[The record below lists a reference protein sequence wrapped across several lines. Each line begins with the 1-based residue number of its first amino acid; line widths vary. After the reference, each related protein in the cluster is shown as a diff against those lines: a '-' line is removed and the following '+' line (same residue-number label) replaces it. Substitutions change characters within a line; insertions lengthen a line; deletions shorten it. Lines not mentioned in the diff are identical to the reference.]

1 MYDNEH
7 EIMLL
12 ILGIIVVTSTR
23 KMYVNK
29 SQENI
34 QSETDNL

>member
-7 EIMLL
+7 EIILL
-12 ILGIIVVTSTR
+12 ILGIIVETSTG